1 MFDFIGREH
10 CHTLTSSQGSILS
23 PETPWCGKC
32 RHGAIFLTR
41 SAHFYGQPFP
51 RSAPP
56 HLSRDKID
64 RQLLTN
70 LLSMFLYGTVMNL
83 TDQFSSQLC
92 MLILSDCNS
101 ALTVTKDSK
110 VNEVL
115 TGCVLRSVPLST
127 LWPPLLPAPSHTV
140 EKTTLRSVWQLLTNP
155 FEVSVPDVKS
165 EAHFGLFYV
174 NIMRPT
180 ITGQLTVSSRNE
192 PHTFFDRC
200 RYEQLIVIGCLS
212 PNKVCQG
219 IGAFRGPNHT
229 SGDTI

>member
-101 ALTVTKDSK
+101 ALTVTKDYLLKKSQWS
-110 VNEVL
+110 VNWLCASVCTTQYPLTPTPPCSLSHSGKDNTEVCL
-115 TGCVLRSVPLST
+115 AVINQPFWGQCPWCQERGT
-127 LWPPLLPAPSHTV
+127 LWFILCKYYATH
-140 EKTTLRSVWQLLTNP
+140 
-155 FEVSVPDVKS
+155 
-165 EAHFGLFYV
+165 HY
-174 NIMRPT
+174 RP
-180 ITGQLTVSSRNE
+180 VDS
-192 PHTFFDRC
+192 
-200 RYEQLIVIGCLS
+200 
-212 PNKVCQG
+212 
-219 IGAFRGPNHT
+219 
-229 SGDTI
+229 